1 MRHESSRTLPRN
13 VVVPRRKAGLDV
25 RGVYRAV
32 HGRHHVMNDRCHGV
46 MNRRRRVV
54 NRCDRVVH

>member
-1 MRHESSRTLPRN
+1 MN
-13 VVVPRRKAGLDV
+13 D
-25 RGVYRAV
+25 
-32 HGRHHVMNDRCHGV
+32 GRHHVMNDGRHHV